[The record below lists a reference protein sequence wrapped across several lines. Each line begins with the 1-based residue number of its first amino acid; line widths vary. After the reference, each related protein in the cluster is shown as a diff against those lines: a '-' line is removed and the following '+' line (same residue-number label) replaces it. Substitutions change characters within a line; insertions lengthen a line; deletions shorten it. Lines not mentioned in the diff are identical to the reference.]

1 VGVTGDVTVKDN
13 EAELRYEA
21 LEGGKVLGEILYR
34 KRGDRMVLLHTEVL
48 PYAEGSGL
56 GSRLVAGALDDIRSR
71 GLHIVPLC
79 PFVAAYIQ
87 RHPEYG
93 DLVAAPN

>member
-93 DLVAAPN
+93 DLVAAPK